1 MPFAWN
7 LPYMSVFLTMITAIL
22 LSVIP
27 GAKRAYWIT
36 VCVSAIVTVMSLC
49 FLSFIVKADASY
61 AFTMGKFPA
70 PFGNEIKFGPL
81 QGLLASVF
89 AAVMC
94 LSLLGGRAEL
104 FEDVDQKK
112 MGLACVMLNM
122 VLASLLILS
131 YTNDAFTAYVFIEI
145 STIAACALVMIKDS
159 GPTLVATIRYLFM
172 SLLGSGLFL
181 FSIILLYA
189 ITGHL
194 LMPQLKESVAKLME
208 TGSYTKVLAMLLG
221 MMTAGLGV
229 KSAMFPFHRWL
240 PDAHGTAT
248 TTSSAVLSGLVVK
261 GYAVLLITMY
271 VRVFTLDTV
280 RAFHINDAVFVLGF
294 CGMILGSVQAIRE
307 THAKRMLA
315 YSSVA
320 QLGYVFMGIGLGT
333 KEGVAAA
340 CFQILIHAFTKPL
353 LFVSVGRL
361 ASTVHHD
368 KQLRALR
375 GTAWQTPLAGIGFGI
390 GALSMV
396 GIPLFGGFAA
406 KVNFATASVF
416 TDTKIVLTL
425 AVLAISSVL
434 NALYY
439 IPAVINIWSI
449 RREAALPEAGKAK
462 KDLTATAAIIL
473 LACGVL
479 FLGVCFTP
487 VMNIIVRGLELM

>member
-7 LPYMSVFLTMITAIL
+7 LPYISVFLAMVTAIL
-22 LSVIP
+22 LSVLP
-27 GAKRAYWIT
+27 GAKRAYWLT
-36 VCVSAIVTVMSLC
+36 VGVSAAITAMSLA
-49 FLSFIVKADASY
+49 FLAFIVKADASY

-81 QGLLASVF
+81 QGLFASVF

-94 LSLLGGRAEL
+94 LSLLGGREEL
-104 FEDVDQKK
+104 FEDVDEKK
-112 MGLACVMLNM
+112 MGLACVMFNM
-122 VLASLLILS
+122 ILASLLVLT

-181 FSIILLYA
+181 FSVILLYA

-194 LMPQLKESVAKLME
+194 LMPQLTESVAKLMAD
-208 TGSYTKVLAMLLG
+208 GSYTRVIALILA

-271 VRVFTLDTV
+271 CRVFTLDTV
-280 RAFHINDAVFVLGF
+280 RSFHIHDAVFALGF
-294 CGMILGSVQAIRE
+294 CGMILGSVMALRE

-320 QLGYVFMGIGLGT
+320 QLGYVFMGVGLGT
-333 KEGVAAA
+333 PAGIAAA
-340 CFQILIHAFTKPL
+340 CFQILAHAFTKPL

-361 ASTVHHD
+361 ASTVGHD

-375 GTAWQTPLAGIGFGI
+375 GTAWNCPLAGLGFGI

-406 KVNFATASVF
+406 KVNFSTSAIF
-416 TDTKIVLTL
+416 GDEKIALTL
-425 AVLAISSVL
+425 FVLALSSIL

-439 IPAVINIWSI
+439 LPAVINIWSD
-449 RREAALPEAGKAK
+449 RRPDAK
-462 KDLTATAAIIL
+462 RAEKDTSATLAIVL
-473 LACGVL
+473 LAAGVL
-479 FLGVCFTP
+479 FLGLRFTP
-487 VMNIIVRGLELM
+487 VMDLIVRGLELM

>member
-7 LPYMSVFLTMITAIL
+7 LPYLSVFLTMITAIL

-36 VCVSAIVTVMSLC
+36 AGVSAIVTVMSLC
-49 FLSFIVKADASY
+49 FLSFIVKADTAY

-70 PFGNEIKFGPL
+70 PFGNEIRFGPL
-81 QGLLASVF
+81 QGLLTSVF

-94 LSLLGGRAEL
+94 LSLLGGRKEL
-104 FEDVDQKK
+104 FEDVDPKK
-112 MGLACVMLNM
+112 MGLACVMFNM
-122 VLASLLILS
+122 VLASLQILT

-181 FSIILLYA
+181 FSVILLYA
-189 ITGHL
+189 VTGHL
-194 LMPQLKESVAKLME
+194 LMPQLHDSVSMLMAE
-208 TGSYTKVLAMLLG
+208 GSYTKVLALLLG

-271 VRVFTLDTV
+271 CRVFTLETV
-280 RAFHINDAVFVLGF
+280 RAFHIHDAVFALGF
-294 CGMILGSVQAIRE
+294 CGMILGSVMAMRE

-320 QLGYVFMGIGLGT
+320 QLGYVFMGLGLGT
-333 KEGVAAA
+333 EAGVAAA
-340 CFQILIHAFTKPL
+340 VFQILAHAFTKPL

-361 ASTVHHD
+361 ASTTHHD

-375 GTAWQTPLAGIGFGI
+375 GSAWNCPIAGFGFGI

-406 KVNFATASVF
+406 KANLSTASLF
-416 TDTKIVLTL
+416 SDSKIALTL
-425 AVLAISSVL
+425 FVLALSSVL

-439 IPAVINIWSI
+439 IPALINIWS
-449 RREAALPEAGKAK
+449 EKNPDAARAE
-462 KDLTATAAIIL
+462 KDTTATAAIVL

-479 FLGVCFTP
+479 FLGLCFTP
-487 VMNIIVRGLELM
+487 MMNLIVRGLELM

>member
-7 LPYMSVFLTMITAIL
+7 LPYLSVFLAMVTAIL
-22 LSVIP
+22 LSVLP
-27 GAKRAYWIT
+27 GAKRAYWLT
-36 VCVSAIVTVMSLC
+36 VGVSAAVTIMSLV
-49 FLSFIVKADASY
+49 FLAFIVRADASY

-70 PFGNEIKFGPL
+70 PLGNEIKFGPL
-81 QGLLASVF
+81 QGLFASVF

-94 LSLLGGRAEL
+94 LSLLGGREEL
-104 FEDVDQKK
+104 FEDVDEKK
-112 MGLACVMLNM
+112 MGLACVMFNM
-122 VLASLLILS
+122 ILASLLVLT

-181 FSIILLYA
+181 FSVILLYA

-194 LMPQLKESVAKLME
+194 LMPQLTESVAKLMAD
-208 TGSYTKVLAMLLG
+208 GSYTRVIALLLA

-271 VRVFTLDTV
+271 CRVFTLETV
-280 RAFHINDAVFVLGF
+280 RAFHIHDAVFALGF
-294 CGMILGSVQAIRE
+294 CGMLLGSVMALRE

-333 KEGVAAA
+333 PAGVAAA
-340 CFQILIHAFTKPL
+340 VFQILAHAFTKPL

-361 ASTVHHD
+361 ASTVGHD

-375 GTAWQTPLAGIGFGI
+375 GTAWSCPLAGLGFGL

-396 GIPLFGGFAA
+396 GIPLFAGFAA
-406 KVNFATASVF
+406 KVNFSTASIF
-416 TDTKIVLTL
+416 GEEKIALTL
-425 AVLAISSVL
+425 GVLALSSIL

-439 IPAVINIWSI
+439 IPAVINIWSD
-449 RREAALPEAGKAK
+449 RSADAARAEKDAGA
-462 KDLTATAAIIL
+462 AAAIVL
-473 LACGVL
+473 LTCGVL
-479 FLGVCFTP
+479 FLGLCFTP
-487 VMNIIVRGLELM
+487 VMHVIVRGLELM

>member
-1 MPFAWN
+1 MPFFWN
-7 LPYMSVFLTMITAIL
+7 LPYLCVFLIMITAIM
-22 LSVIP
+22 LSVLP

-36 VCVSAIVTVMSLC
+36 VFVSAVCTAASLIFLVYIVR
-49 FLSFIVKADASY
+49 ADAAY
-61 AFTMGKFPA
+61 PFTMGKFPA

-81 QGLLASVF
+81 QGLFAFVF
-89 AAVMC
+89 SAVMC

-104 FEDVDQKK
+104 FEDVDDKK

-122 VLASLLILS
+122 VLASLLVLT

-145 STIAACALVMIKDS
+145 STISACALVMIKDS

-181 FSIILLYA
+181 FSVILLYA

-194 LMPQLKESVAKLME
+194 LMPQLTGAVAGLMAE
-208 TGSYTKVLAMLLG
+208 GSYHRVFALLLA
-221 MMTAGLGV
+221 MMTAGLGI

-248 TTSSAVLSGLVVK
+248 TTSSAVLSGLVLK

-280 RAFHINDAVFVLGF
+280 RAFHIHDAVFVLGF
-294 CGMILGSVQAIRE
+294 CGMILGSVRAMGE

-320 QLGYVFMGIGLGT
+320 QLGYVFVGIGLGT
-333 KEGVAAA
+333 AEGVAAA
-340 CFQILIHAFTKPL
+340 CFQILAHAFTKPL

-361 ASTVHHD
+361 ASTVGHD
-368 KQLRALR
+368 KQLSALR
-375 GTAWQTPLAGIGFGI
+375 GSAWNAPLAGIGFGV

-396 GIPLFGGFAA
+396 GIPLFGGFVA
-406 KVNFATASVF
+406 KVNFASSSIF
-416 TDTKIVLTL
+416 GNEKLILTL
-425 AVLAISSVL
+425 SVLAISSIL

-439 IPAVINIWSI
+439 IPALIGIWSSRQSDAVHI
-449 RREAALPEAGKAK
+449 QRDRSCAL
-462 KDLTATAAIIL
+462 AIIML
-473 LACGVL
+473 IAGVL
-479 FLGVCFTP
+479 FLGVCFSP
-487 VMNIIVRGLELM
+487 VMNLIVRGLELM

>member
-7 LPYMSVFLTMITAIL
+7 LPYLSVFLTMITAIL
-22 LSVIP
+22 LSVLP
-27 GAKRAYWIT
+27 GAKRAYWLT
-36 VCVSAIVTVMSLC
+36 VGVSAAVTVMSLC
-49 FLSFIVKADASY
+49 FLAFIVRADTAC

-70 PFGNEIKFGPL
+70 PFGNEIRFGPL
-81 QGLLASVF
+81 QGLLTSVF

-104 FEDVDQKK
+104 FEDIDPKK
-112 MGLACVMLNM
+112 MGLACVMFNM
-122 VLASLLILS
+122 VLASLQILT

-181 FSIILLYA
+181 FSVVLLYA

-194 LMPQLKESVAKLME
+194 LMPQLHDSVSMLMAD
-208 TGSYTKVLAMLLG
+208 GSYTKVLALLLG

-271 VRVFTLDTV
+271 CRVFTLETV
-280 RAFHINDAVFVLGF
+280 RAFHMHDAVFALGF
-294 CGMILGSVQAIRE
+294 CGMILGSVMALRE

-333 KEGVAAA
+333 EAGVAAA
-340 CFQILIHAFTKPL
+340 VFQILAHAFAKPL

-361 ASTVHHD
+361 ASTMHHD

-375 GTAWQTPLAGIGFGI
+375 GSAWKTPLAGFGFGI

-406 KVNFATASVF
+406 KVNFSTASLFSDSKVA
-416 TDTKIVLTL
+416 LTL
-425 AVLAISSVL
+425 FVLALSSVL

-439 IPAVINIWSI
+439 IPALINIWSEK
-449 RREAALPEAGKAK
+449 RPDAERAK
-462 KDLTATAAIIL
+462 KDPTAAAAIIT
-473 LACGVL
+473 LALGVL
-479 FLGVCFTP
+479 LLGVCFTP
-487 VMNIIVRGLELM
+487 VMNLIVRGLELL

>member
-7 LPYMSVFLTMITAIL
+7 LPYLSVFLTMTAAIL
-22 LSVIP
+22 LSVLP
-27 GAKRAYWIT
+27 GARRAWLLT
-36 VCVSAIVTVMSLC
+36 AGVSACVAVMSLC
-49 FLSFIVKADASY
+49 FLVFIVRADASY

-70 PFGNEIKFGPL
+70 PFGNEIRFGPL
-81 QGLLASVF
+81 QGLFASVF

-94 LSLLGGRAEL
+94 LSLLGGRTEL
-104 FEDVDQKK
+104 FEDVDEKK
-112 MGLACVMLNM
+112 MGLACVMFNM
-122 VLASLLILS
+122 VLASLLILT

-145 STIAACALVMIKDS
+145 STIAACALVMIRDS

-181 FSIILLYA
+181 FSVILLYA
-189 ITGHL
+189 VTGHL
-194 LMPQLKESVAKLME
+194 LMPQLAESVAALMA
-208 TGSYTKVLAMLLG
+208 GGQYTKVLALVLA

-240 PDAHGTAT
+240 PDAHGSAT

-261 GYAVLLITMY
+261 GYAVLLITTFC
-271 VRVFTLDTV
+271 RVFTLETV
-280 RAFHINDAVFVLGF
+280 RAFHIHDAVFALGF
-294 CGMILGSVQAIRE
+294 CGMILGSVMALRE

-333 KEGVAAA
+333 PAGIAAA
-340 CFQILIHAFTKPL
+340 CFQILAHAFTKPL

-361 ASTVHHD
+361 ASAAHHD

-375 GTAWQTPLAGIGFGI
+375 GSAWSCPLAGFGFGI

-406 KVNFATASVF
+406 KVNFSSSAIFGDEKVA
-416 TDTKIVLTL
+416 LTL
-425 AVLAISSVL
+425 FVLALSSVL

-439 IPAVINIWSI
+439 IPALINIWSD
-449 RREAALPEAGKAK
+449 RNPGAKRVEADPYAA
-462 KDLTATAAIIL
+462 AAIVV

-479 FLGVCFTP
+479 FLGVRFTP
-487 VMNIIVRGLELM
+487 VMELIVRGLELM

>member
-7 LPYMSVFLTMITAIL
+7 LPYLCVFAAMIAAIL
-22 LSVIP
+22 LSADTNP
-27 GAKRAYWIT
+27 RRAYWVT
-36 VCVSAIVTVMSLC
+36 VFVSAAVTVMSLV
-49 FLSFIVKADASY
+49 FLRFIVKADASY

-81 QGLLASVF
+81 QGLFATVF

-104 FEDVDQKK
+104 FEDVDEKK

-131 YTNDAFTAYVFIEI
+131 YSNDAFTAYVFIEI
-145 STIAACALVMIKDS
+145 STISACALVMIKDS

-194 LMPQLKESVAKLME
+194 LMPQLTESIAALMAN
-208 TGSYTKVLAMLLG
+208 GQYHRVLALCLV

-229 KSAMFPFHRWL
+229 KAAMFPFHRWL

-280 RAFHINDAVFVLGF
+280 RAFHIHDAVFVLGF
-294 CGMILGSVQAIRE
+294 CGMILGSVMAIRE

-333 KEGVAAA
+333 EAGVAAA

-361 ASTVHHD
+361 ASTVGHD
-368 KQLRALR
+368 KQLRSLR
-375 GTAWQTPLAGIGFGI
+375 GTAWKTPLAGLGFGI

-406 KVNFATASVF
+406 KVNFAAASIF
-416 TDTKIVLTL
+416 ADTKIVLTL

-439 IPAVINIWSI
+439 IPAVINIWSD
-449 RREAALPEAGKAK
+449 RKEAAMAEANTAE
-462 KDLTATAAIIL
+462 KDPTAAAAIVL
-473 LACGVL
+473 LALGVL

-487 VMNIIVRGLELM
+487 VMNIITRGLALM

>member
-1 MPFAWN
+1 MPFFWN
-7 LPYMSVFLTMITAIL
+7 LPYLSVFLIMITAIL
-22 LSVIP
+22 LSVLP

-36 VCVSAIVTVMSLC
+36 VCVSAVCTAASLIFLVYIVR
-49 FLSFIVKADASY
+49 ADAAY
-61 AFTMGKFPA
+61 PFTMGKFPA

-81 QGLLASVF
+81 QGLFAAVF
-89 AAVMC
+89 SAVMC

-104 FEDVDQKK
+104 FEDVDEKK

-122 VLASLLILS
+122 VLASLLVLT

-145 STIAACALVMIKDS
+145 STISACALVMIKDT

-181 FSIILLYA
+181 FSVILLYA

-194 LMPQLKESVAKLME
+194 LMPQLTGAVAGLMAE
-208 TGSYTKVLAMLLG
+208 GSYYRVFALLLA
-221 MMTAGLGV
+221 MMTAGLGI

-248 TTSSAVLSGLVVK
+248 TTSSAVLSGLVLK

-271 VRVFTLDTV
+271 VRVFTLETV
-280 RAFHINDAVFVLGF
+280 RAFHIHDAVFVLGF
-294 CGMILGSVQAIRE
+294 CGMILGSVRAMKE

-333 KEGVAAA
+333 AEGVAAA
-340 CFQILIHAFTKPL
+340 CFQILAHAFTKPL

-361 ASTVHHD
+361 AATVGHD
-368 KQLRALR
+368 KQLSALR
-375 GTAWQTPLAGIGFGI
+375 GSAWNAPLAGIGFGV

-406 KVNFATASVF
+406 KVNFAGASIF
-416 TDTKIVLTL
+416 GDEKLILTL
-425 AVLAISSVL
+425 GVLALSSIL

-439 IPAVINIWSI
+439 IPALIGIWSS
-449 RREAALPEAGKAK
+449 RQADAVHVHRDRTCELAV
-462 KDLTATAAIIL
+462 IL
-473 LACGVL
+473 LIVGVL
-479 FLGVCFTP
+479 FLGVCFSP
-487 VMNIIVRGLELM
+487 VMDLIVRGLELM

>member
-7 LPYMSVFLTMITAIL
+7 LPYISVFLTMITAIL
-22 LSVIP
+22 LSVLP
-27 GAKRAYWIT
+27 GAKRAYRIT
-36 VCVSAIVTVMSLC
+36 VAVSAIVAAMSLC
-49 FLSFIVKADASY
+49 FLVFIVDADASY

-81 QGLLASVF
+81 QGLLAYAF
-89 AAVMC
+89 ASVMC

-104 FEDVDQKK
+104 FEDVDGKK
-112 MGLACVMLNM
+112 MGLACVMFCM
-122 VLASLLILS
+122 VLASLLVLS

-145 STIAACALVMIKDS
+145 STISACALVMIKDA
-159 GPTLVATIRYLFM
+159 GANLVATVRYLFM

-181 FSIILLYA
+181 FSVILLYA

-194 LMPQLKESVAKLME
+194 LMPQLTESIQKLMAE
-208 TGSYTKVLAMLLG
+208 GSYTKVLALILA
-221 MMTAGLGV
+221 MMTAGLGI

-248 TTSSAVLSGLVVK
+248 TSSSAVLSGLVVK

-271 VRVFTLDTV
+271 CRVFTLPTV
-280 RAFHINDAVFVLGF
+280 RSFHIHDAVFALGF
-294 CGMILGSVQAIRE
+294 GGMILGSVMALKE

-333 KEGVAAA
+333 PAGIAAA
-340 CFQILIHAFTKPL
+340 LFQILAHAFTKPL

-361 ASTVHHD
+361 AASVHHD
-368 KQLRALR
+368 KQLKALR
-375 GTAWQTPLAGIGFGI
+375 GTAWSCPLAGLGFAI

-396 GIPLFGGFAA
+396 GIPLFAGFSA
-406 KVNFATASVF
+406 KVNFSTSAIF
-416 TDTKIVLTL
+416 GEEKIALTL
-425 AVLAISSVL
+425 FVLALSSVL

-439 IPAVINIWSI
+439 IPALINIWS
-449 RREAALPEAGKAK
+449 EKKPESSVPE
-462 KDLTATAAIIL
+462 KDPTAAAAIVL
-473 LACGVL
+473 LTGGVL
-479 FLGVCFTP
+479 FLGLGFSR
-487 VMNIIVRGLELM
+487 VMEIIVRGLELM

>member
-7 LPYMSVFLTMITAIL
+7 LPYLSVFLTMITAIL

-36 VCVSAIVTVMSLC
+36 AGVSAIVTVMSLC
-49 FLSFIVKADASY
+49 FLSFIVKADTAY

-70 PFGNEIKFGPL
+70 PFGNEIRFGPL
-81 QGLLASVF
+81 QGLLTSVF

-94 LSLLGGRAEL
+94 LSLLGGRKEL
-104 FEDVDQKK
+104 FEDVDPKK
-112 MGLACVMLNM
+112 MGLACVMFNM
-122 VLASLLILS
+122 VLASLQILT

-181 FSIILLYA
+181 FSVILLYA
-189 ITGHL
+189 VTGHL
-194 LMPQLKESVAKLME
+194 LMPQLHDSVSMLMAE
-208 TGSYTKVLAMLLG
+208 GSYTKVLALLLG

-271 VRVFTLDTV
+271 CRVFTLETV
-280 RAFHINDAVFVLGF
+280 RAFHIHDAVFALGF
-294 CGMILGSVQAIRE
+294 CGMILGSVMAMRE

-320 QLGYVFMGIGLGT
+320 QLGYVFMGLGLGT
-333 KEGVAAA
+333 EAGVAAA
-340 CFQILIHAFTKPL
+340 VFQILAHAFTKPL

-361 ASTVHHD
+361 ASTTHHD

-375 GTAWQTPLAGIGFGI
+375 GSAWNCPIAGFGFGI

-406 KVNFATASVF
+406 KVNLSTASLF
-416 TDTKIVLTL
+416 SDSKIALTL
-425 AVLAISSVL
+425 FVLALSSVL

-439 IPAVINIWSI
+439 IPALINIWS
-449 RREAALPEAGKAK
+449 EKNPDAARAE
-462 KDLTATAAIIL
+462 KDTTATAAIVL

-479 FLGVCFTP
+479 FLGLCFTP
-487 VMNIIVRGLELM
+487 VMNLIVRGLELM

>member
-27 GAKRAYWIT
+27 GAKRGYWIT
-36 VCVSAIVTVMSLC
+36 VCVSAAVTVMSLC
-49 FLSFIVKADASY
+49 FLSFIVRADASY

-81 QGLLASVF
+81 QGLFASVF

-94 LSLLGGRAEL
+94 LSLLGGRKEL
-104 FEDVDQKK
+104 FEDVDEKK
-112 MGLACVMLNM
+112 MGLACVMFNM
-122 VLASLLILS
+122 ILASLQVLT

-145 STIAACALVMIKDS
+145 STISACALVMIKDS

-181 FSIILLYA
+181 FSVILLYA

-194 LMPQLKESVAKLME
+194 LMPQLSENVAKLMAS
-208 TGSYTKVLAMLLG
+208 GNYTKVLALLLG

-229 KSAMFPFHRWL
+229 KAAMFPFHRWL

-271 VRVFTLDTV
+271 CRVFTLETV
-280 RAFHINDAVFVLGF
+280 RAFHMHDAVFALGF
-294 CGMILGSVQAIRE
+294 CGMILGSVMALRE

-333 KEGVAAA
+333 EAGVAAA
-340 CFQILIHAFTKPL
+340 VFQILAHAFAKPL

-361 ASTVHHD
+361 ASTTHHD

-375 GTAWQTPLAGIGFGI
+375 GSAWKTPLAGFGFGI

-406 KVNFATASVF
+406 KVNFSTASLFSDSKVA
-416 TDTKIVLTL
+416 LTL
-425 AVLAISSVL
+425 FVLALSSVL

-439 IPAVINIWSI
+439 IPALINIWSEK
-449 RREAALPEAGKAK
+449 RPDAERAK
-462 KDLTATAAIIL
+462 KDPTAAAAIIT
-473 LACGVL
+473 LALGVL
-479 FLGVCFTP
+479 LLGVCFTP
-487 VMNIIVRGLELM
+487 VMNLIVRGLELL

>member
-7 LPYMSVFLTMITAIL
+7 LPFLSVFLTMITAIL

-36 VCVSAIVTVMSLC
+36 AGVSAIVTVMSLC
-49 FLSFIVKADASY
+49 FLSFIVKADTAY

-70 PFGNEIKFGPL
+70 PFGNEIRFGPL
-81 QGLLASVF
+81 QGLLTSVF

-94 LSLLGGRAEL
+94 LSLLGGRKEL
-104 FEDVDQKK
+104 FEDVDPKK
-112 MGLACVMLNM
+112 MGLACVMFNM
-122 VLASLLILS
+122 VLASLQILT

-181 FSIILLYA
+181 FSVILLYA
-189 ITGHL
+189 VTGHL
-194 LMPQLKESVAKLME
+194 LMPQLHDSVSMLMAE
-208 TGSYTKVLAMLLG
+208 GSYTKVLALLLG

-271 VRVFTLDTV
+271 CRVFTLETV
-280 RAFHINDAVFVLGF
+280 RAFHIHDAVFALGF
-294 CGMILGSVQAIRE
+294 CGMILGSVMAMRE

-320 QLGYVFMGIGLGT
+320 QLGYVFMGLGLGT
-333 KEGVAAA
+333 EAGVAAA
-340 CFQILIHAFTKPL
+340 VFQILTHAFAKPL

-361 ASTVHHD
+361 ASTTHHD

-375 GTAWQTPLAGIGFGI
+375 GSAWNCPIAGFGFGI

-406 KVNFATASVF
+406 KVNLSTASLF
-416 TDTKIVLTL
+416 SDSKIALTL
-425 AVLAISSVL
+425 FVLALSSVL

-439 IPAVINIWSI
+439 IPALINIWS
-449 RREAALPEAGKAK
+449 EKNPDAARAE
-462 KDLTATAAIIL
+462 KDTTATAAIVL

-479 FLGVCFTP
+479 FLGLCFTP
-487 VMNIIVRGLELM
+487 VMNLIVRGLELM

>member
-7 LPYMSVFLTMITAIL
+7 LPYLSVFLTMITAIL
-22 LSVIP
+22 LSVLP
-27 GAKRAYWIT
+27 GAKRAYWLT
-36 VCVSAIVTVMSLC
+36 VGVSAAVTVMSLC
-49 FLSFIVKADASY
+49 FLAFIVRADTAC

-70 PFGNEIKFGPL
+70 PFGNEIRFGPL
-81 QGLLASVF
+81 QGLLTSVF

-104 FEDVDQKK
+104 FEDIDPKK
-112 MGLACVMLNM
+112 MGLACVMFNM
-122 VLASLLILS
+122 VLASLQILT

-181 FSIILLYA
+181 FSVVLLYA

-194 LMPQLKESVAKLME
+194 LMPQLHDSVSMLMAD
-208 TGSYTKVLAMLLG
+208 GSYTKVLALLLG

-271 VRVFTLDTV
+271 CRVFTLETV
-280 RAFHINDAVFVLGF
+280 RAFHMHDAVFALGF
-294 CGMILGSVQAIRE
+294 CGMILGSVMALRE

-333 KEGVAAA
+333 EAGVAAA
-340 CFQILIHAFTKPL
+340 VFQILAHAFAKPL

-361 ASTVHHD
+361 ASTTHHD

-375 GTAWQTPLAGIGFGI
+375 GSAWKTPLAGFGFGI

-406 KVNFATASVF
+406 KVNFSTASLFSDSKVA
-416 TDTKIVLTL
+416 LTL
-425 AVLAISSVL
+425 FVLALSSVL

-439 IPAVINIWSI
+439 IPALINIWSEK
-449 RREAALPEAGKAK
+449 RPDAERAK
-462 KDLTATAAIIL
+462 KDPTAAAAIIT
-473 LACGVL
+473 LALGVL
-479 FLGVCFTP
+479 LLGVCFTP
-487 VMNIIVRGLELM
+487 VMNLIVRGLELL

>member
-7 LPYMSVFLTMITAIL
+7 LPYISVFLAMVTAIL
-22 LSVIP
+22 LSVLP
-27 GAKRAYWIT
+27 GAKRAYWLT
-36 VCVSAIVTVMSLC
+36 VGVSAAVTVMSLV
-49 FLSFIVKADASY
+49 FLGFIVKADASY

-81 QGLLASVF
+81 QGLFASVF

-94 LSLLGGRAEL
+94 LSLLGGREEL
-104 FEDVDQKK
+104 FEDVDEKK
-112 MGLACVMLNM
+112 MGLACVMFNM
-122 VLASLLILS
+122 ILASLLVLT

-181 FSIILLYA
+181 FSVILLYA

-194 LMPQLKESVAKLME
+194 LMPQLTESVAKLMAD
-208 TGSYTKVLAMLLG
+208 GSYTKVIALILA

-271 VRVFTLDTV
+271 CRVFTLDTV
-280 RAFHINDAVFVLGF
+280 RAFHIHDAVFALGF
-294 CGMILGSVQAIRE
+294 CGMILGSVMALRE

-320 QLGYVFMGIGLGT
+320 QLGYVFMGVGLGT
-333 KEGVAAA
+333 PAGIAAA
-340 CFQILIHAFTKPL
+340 CFQILAHAFTKPL

-361 ASTVHHD
+361 ASAVGHD

-375 GTAWQTPLAGIGFGI
+375 GTAWNCPLAGIGFGI

-406 KVNFATASVF
+406 KVNFSTASIF
-416 TDTKIVLTL
+416 GDEKIALTL
-425 AVLAISSVL
+425 FVLALSSIL

-439 IPAVINIWSI
+439 LPAVINIWSD
-449 RREAALPEAGKAK
+449 RRPDAKRAGKDA
-462 KDLTATAAIIL
+462 TATAAIVL
-473 LACGVL
+473 LAAGVL
-479 FLGVCFTP
+479 FLGLRFTP
-487 VMNIIVRGLELM
+487 VMGLIVRGLELM

>member
-7 LPYMSVFLTMITAIL
+7 LPYLSVFLTMITAIL
-22 LSVIP
+22 LSVLP
-27 GAKRAYWIT
+27 GAKRAYWLT
-36 VCVSAIVTVMSLC
+36 VGVSAAVTVMSLC
-49 FLSFIVKADASY
+49 FLAFIVRADTAC

-70 PFGNEIKFGPL
+70 PFGNEIRFGPL
-81 QGLLASVF
+81 QGLLTSVF

-104 FEDVDQKK
+104 FEDIDPKK
-112 MGLACVMLNM
+112 MGLACVMFNM
-122 VLASLLILS
+122 VLASLQILT

-181 FSIILLYA
+181 FSVVLLYA

-194 LMPQLKESVAKLME
+194 LMPQLHDSVSMLMAE
-208 TGSYTKVLAMLLG
+208 GSYTKVLALLLG

-271 VRVFTLDTV
+271 CRVFTLETV
-280 RAFHINDAVFVLGF
+280 RAFHMHDAVFALGF
-294 CGMILGSVQAIRE
+294 CGMILGSVMALRE

-333 KEGVAAA
+333 EAGVAAA
-340 CFQILIHAFTKPL
+340 VFQILAHAFAKPL

-361 ASTVHHD
+361 ASTTHHD

-375 GTAWQTPLAGIGFGI
+375 GSAWKTPLAGFGFGI

-406 KVNFATASVF
+406 KVNFSTASLFSDSKVA
-416 TDTKIVLTL
+416 LTL
-425 AVLAISSVL
+425 FVLALSSVL

-439 IPAVINIWSI
+439 IPALINIWSEK
-449 RREAALPEAGKAK
+449 RPDAERAK
-462 KDLTATAAIIL
+462 KDPTAAAAIIT
-473 LACGVL
+473 LALGVL
-479 FLGVCFTP
+479 LLGVCFTP
-487 VMNIIVRGLELM
+487 VMNLIVRGLELL

>member
-7 LPYMSVFLTMITAIL
+7 LPYLSVFVTMIAAIL

-36 VCVSAIVTVMSLC
+36 VAVSAAVTVMSLC
-49 FLSFIVKADASY
+49 LLVFMVRADVSY
-61 AFTMGKFPA
+61 FFTMGKFPA

-81 QGLLASVF
+81 QGLFATVF

-94 LSLLGGRAEL
+94 LSVLGGRAEL
-104 FEDVDQKK
+104 FEDVDEKK

-122 VLASLLILS
+122 VLASLLVLC

-145 STIAACALVMIKDS
+145 STISACALVMIKDS

-181 FSIILLYA
+181 FAVILLYA
-189 ITGHL
+189 VTGHL
-194 LMPQLKESVAKLME
+194 LMPQLTESVAALMQS
-208 TGSYTKVLAMLLG
+208 GQYTKVLALVLA

-229 KSAMFPFHRWL
+229 KAAMFPFHRWL

-271 VRVFTLDTV
+271 CRVFTLDTV
-280 RAFHINDAVFVLGF
+280 RGFHIHDAVFVLGF
-294 CGMILGSVQAIRE
+294 CGMILGSVMALRE

-320 QLGYVFMGIGLGT
+320 QLGYVFMGVGLGT
-333 KEGVAAA
+333 PAGVAAA
-340 CFQILIHAFTKPL
+340 CFQILAHAFTKPL

-361 ASTVHHD
+361 AAASHHD

-375 GTAWQTPLAGIGFGI
+375 GTAWCCPLAGLGFGI

-396 GIPLFGGFAA
+396 GIPLFAGFTA
-406 KVNFATASVF
+406 KVNFSSASIF
-416 TDTKIVLTL
+416 GDEKIALTL
-425 AVLAISSVL
+425 FVLALSSVL

-439 IPAVINIWSI
+439 IPAVINVWSE
-449 RREAALPEAGKAK
+449 RRPDLKRPGPDLSAA
-462 KDLTATAAIIL
+462 AAIVL

-487 VMNIIVRGLELM
+487 VMDIIVRGLELM